1 MLVRCA
7 PAVLTKF
14 YSYTNNIEMVKT
26 SRTHIGTYRKC
37 YGSGNSIKI
46 GILVV
51 ICNIILYRTNKILL
65 KVLFEEQ
72 SVIFE
77 K

>member
-1 MLVRCA
+1 M
-7 PAVLTKF
+7 
-14 YSYTNNIEMVKT
+14 SYYRNWVNYFLDTRYNNNIEMVKT
-26 SRTHIGTYRKC
+26 SRTQIGTYRKC
-37 YGSGNSIKI
+37 YGSENSIKI

>member
-1 MLVRCA
+1 MLARCA

-26 SRTHIGTYRKC
+26 SRTHSGTYRKC
-37 YGSGNSIKI
+37 YGSRNSIKI

-65 KVLFEEQ
+65 KVFFEEQ